1 MSKVDLNII
10 KLGGSIITCDSEEG
24 LFDAANTRRLGRE
37 LMGCQCQC
45 LLVHGTG
52 LVGKRPA
59 REYDYVDD
67 GIIPADRAHVAI
79 RVKMDM
85 RDLSR
90 RFVRELSNVGIPVVP
105 LCITD
110 YFTESQN
117 GLHGRSLTRGL
128 RSVLAGGGVP
138 VFRGDLAPRKDGS
151 FQVLSS
157 DTIVAILARAL
168 RPDSVFLLTD
178 VPGVF
183 AEARGDLA
191 GHDEVLSVL
200 TPENLTQIRQLETDS
215 RDVSRGMAAKARS
228 ALQIARWARR
238 CAIASG
244 TTPGLL
250 SQLLLGEEVPCTWVI
265 PQGKRERE

>member
-1 MSKVDLNII
+1 MGKVDLSII
-10 KLGGSIITCDSEEG
+10 KFGGSIITCEGEEG
-24 LFDAANTRRLGRE
+24 LFDAANTQRLGRE

-67 GIIPADRAHVAI
+67 GIIPVDRAQVAI
-79 RVKMDM
+79 RVKRDL

-90 RFVRELSNVGIPVVP
+90 RFVRELSKVGIPVVP

-110 YFTESQN
+110 YFSESQN
-117 GLHGRSLTRGL
+117 GLHDRRLTRGL

-138 VFRGDLAPRKDGS
+138 VFRGDLAPREDGS

-183 AEARGDLA
+183 AKARGDPA
-191 GHDEVLSVL
+191 SHGEVLSVL
-200 TPENLTQIRQLETDS
+200 TPENLPQIRQLETDS
-215 RDVSRGMAAKARS
+215 RDVSGGMAAKAHF

-250 SQLLLGEEVPCTWVI
+250 SQLLRGKEATCTWVT
-265 PQGKRERE
+265 PGET